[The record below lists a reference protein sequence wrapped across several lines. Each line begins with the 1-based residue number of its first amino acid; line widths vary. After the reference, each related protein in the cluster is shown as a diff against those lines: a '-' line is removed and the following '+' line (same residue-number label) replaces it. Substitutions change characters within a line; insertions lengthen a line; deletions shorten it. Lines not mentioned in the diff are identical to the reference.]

1 MGIDWGTVELSLAGY
16 PGDPRDWRV
25 APIGHQQGDVMD
37 LVVLASDSHT
47 LDGCDRVVL
56 HGGQV
61 IVQGK
66 PIAAY
71 PEGAALRVPP
81 GEALNGISVEVFLAA
96 ARELERR
103 LGQS

>member
-1 MGIDWGTVELSLAGY
+1 
-16 PGDPRDWRV
+16 
-25 APIGHQQGDVMD
+25 MD
-37 LVVLASDSHT
+37 LVVLGSDSHT

-56 HGGQV
+56 CGDQV

-66 PIAAY
+66 QLAGY
-71 PEGAALRVPP
+71 PEGAPLRVPA
-81 GEALNGISVEVFLAA
+81 GEVLNGITVRVFLEA